1 MGRSCQGEPARHLKS
16 GDLLDNEVQSDVKT
30 MKDFQPDYRRSWHK
44 KYRYGWRAGASLCC
58 IIGSTVLLINTT
70 VLIWTVSN
78 FSILDGIGTLYEGSC
93 SKAKSLNTWLQLL
106 INVLCTLLLG
116 VSNYCMQCLTS
127 PTRQEVDEA
136 HAKKRLLRIGVPS
149 IRNLKVI
156 SRVRVFL
163 WLSLGLSALPL
174 HFL

>member
-1 MGRSCQGEPARHLKS
+1 MGLFQQGETARHLGS
-16 GDLLDNEVQSDVKT
+16 DDLLDVDVQSEVKAFG
-30 MKDFQPDYRRSWHK
+30 FQPDNPRSWHQ
-44 KYRYGWRAGASLCC
+44 KYRYGWRAGALLSCT
-58 IIGSTVLLINTT
+58 IASTVLLINTT

-78 FSILDGIGTLYEGSC
+78 FNMVDGIGTLYGGGC
-93 SKAKSLNTWLQLL
+93 RKVKSLNTWLQLL

-116 VSNYCMQCLTS
+116 ASNYCMQCLTS
-127 PTRQEVDEA
+127 PTRREVDEA

-156 SRVRVFL
+156 SRGRVFL